1 MISKSEIRRIN
12 KDKRKAMTKEE
23 VAEKSALA
31 QHAFLES
38 ELYKNASQIM
48 LYMPLGNEIGT
59 DEMLKAA
66 FNDDKKVVLPVTNGE
81 TGEITPYLITKDT
94 QFAVGAFKVKEPVNA
109 QIADVTKT
117 DVIIVPGI
125 AYDRKGARVGF
136 GKGCYDMLLCK
147 SDAIKIGYCYEY
159 QICEGIEDEAHDMR
173 MDHLLTEKG
182 ITSIK

>member
-1 MISKSEIRRIN
+1 MISKSEIRKIN

-31 QHAFLES
+31 QKAFLGS

-66 FNDDKKVVLPVTNGE
+66 FADDKKVVLPVTNGE

-94 QFAVGAFKVKEPVNA
+94 QFAVGAFKVREPIGA
-109 QIADVTKT
+109 EIADVSKT
-117 DVIIVPGI
+117 DLIIVPGI
-125 AYDRKGARVGF
+125 AYDRRGARVGF
-136 GKGCYDMLLCK
+136 GKGCYDMLLCNSK
-147 SDAIKIGYCYEY
+147 AVNVGYCYEY
-159 QICEGIEDEAHDMR
+159 QICDEIEDEAHDMR
-173 MDHLLTEKG
+173 MDYLLTENG
-182 ITSIK
+182 ISKMK